1 MWTRSA
7 PVLAQMRSTW
17 WPSSRAASRMSPVNG
32 GEHAEVDG
40 VHDAEPAPAQLAGE
54 EREDRA
60 VVDDPVHE
68 EHRRGRRVHVGD
80 DEAPLRRAQGVG
92 AVVDEGA
99 RRAQDLVD
107 QPPRVEREVHGGV
120 GELDGQPADARGDP
134 DRAGGV
140 GDAAP
145 EGARDRGQGAR
156 VDRRR
161 VRPRSTDPA
170 PLRCASVD
178 MTPVTSMRWTLGAVH
193 LRVAWTRVQTD
204 QDQCPDHRSV
214 RTPERFSTPAGC
226 VVCPA
231 SPRSR
236 RPAPTSLDRVAAHPS
251 NRGRQG
257 RRATSP
263 GARRPAAAGE
273 LVRRVHEWTCT
284 STRRRTSSPPT
295 ECRCCPG
302 APSTPP
308 RRRSALRRRSAR
320 RWWSRRR

>member
-17 WPSSRAASRMSPVNG
+17 WPSSRAASRMSPVN
-32 GEHAEVDG
+32 AVSTLKLT
-40 VHDAEPAPAQLAGE
+40 ACTTPNPRRRSWRGE

-120 GELDGQPADARGDP
+120 RELDGQPADARGDP

-145 EGARDRGQGAR
+145 QGARDRGRGGPPRPAR
-156 VDRRR
+156 VGRRS
-161 VRPRSTDPA
+161 PDPA
-170 PLRCASVD
+170 ALRCASVD

-193 LRVAWTRVQTD
+193 LPVAWTRVQTD

-214 RTPERFSTPAGC
+214 RTPERSSTLWGASAVSC
-226 VVCPA
+226 V
-231 SPRSR
+231 
-236 RPAPTSLDRVAAHPS
+236 APVT
-251 NRGRQG
+251 
-257 RRATSP
+257 ATGADQP
-263 GARRPAAAGE
+263 G
-273 LVRRVHEWTCT
+273 
-284 STRRRTSSPPT
+284 
-295 ECRCCPG
+295 
-302 APSTPP
+302 
-308 RRRSALRRRSAR
+308 
-320 RWWSRRR
+320 